1 LAYSG
6 TLFADRDARPNTGSS
21 RQGDEHGHPPRFRA
35 YASYVRVF
43 IISVVLALVAVLVHY
58 AHISVPLVSS
68 SHVFDVLTVAYVVL
82 LAGVLFRGI

>member
-1 LAYSG
+1 MATRRGLEL
-6 TLFADRDARPNTGSS
+6 T
-21 RQGDEHGHPPRFRA
+21 PPTF
-35 YASYVRVF
+35 VVF
-43 IISVVLALVAVLVHY
+43 IISVILALVAVLVHY